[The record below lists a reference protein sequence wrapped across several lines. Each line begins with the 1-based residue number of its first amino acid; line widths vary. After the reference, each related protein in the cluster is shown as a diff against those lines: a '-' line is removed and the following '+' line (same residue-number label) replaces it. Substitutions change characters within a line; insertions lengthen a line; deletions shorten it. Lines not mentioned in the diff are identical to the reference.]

1 MEGRTKGLYN
11 ICYGGG
17 GYGGLRDSPRRKV
30 TSMPVVEPGSYE
42 GVYEEEDSLGAG
54 SWLLVALAA
63 CGGGALC
70 VLRQRKAR
78 PGHRR

>member
-1 MEGRTKGLYN
+1 M
-11 ICYGGG
+11 
-17 GYGGLRDSPRRKV
+17 RDSPRCKV
-30 TSMPVVEPGSYE
+30 TFMPVDEPGLYE
-42 GVYEEEDSLGAG
+42 GMYEEEESLDAG

-78 PGHRR
+78 PGHRC

>member
-1 MEGRTKGLYN
+1 
-11 ICYGGG
+11 
-17 GYGGLRDSPRRKV
+17 
-30 TSMPVVEPGSYE
+30 MPVVEPGSYE